1 MDSPNE
7 MKGGAGMAERVTIE
21 QLELRKLLSCADPD
35 AALVYLY
42 LRADGS
48 ADAAADALHLPA
60 HRVDRAMALLRQLG
74 LAPEAAP
81 RILQQDQRPQ
91 YTEADVKTALRDPS
105 GEFSLL
111 IGEAQRRLGRVLS
124 TEELKILLSMTNYLG
139 LPTEVVGIL
148 ITYCI
153 ERARARGGARLPSLR
168 TIEKEAYA
176 WADRGI
182 DTVEAAAAFVSVGLE
197 RQSRAGRIRTILQI
211 EGRKLTTGEEKYI
224 LSWLDMGF
232 GEAEIALAYEKT
244 CMNTGSLKWPY
255 MNSILTSW
263 HKQGLLTVERILE
276 GDNRPAAGKPARQE
290 IGQPGDYERDAVAR
304 RLRKN

>member
-1 MDSPNE
+1 MA
-7 MKGGAGMAERVTIE
+7 GALTVEE
-21 QLELRKLLSCADPD
+21 LELRKLLSCADPD

-42 LRADGS
+42 LRAGG
-48 ADAAADALHLPA
+48 AADGAAEALRMPA
-60 HRVDRAMALLRQLG
+60 HRADRAMALLRQMG

-81 RILQQDQRPQ
+81 RVLQQDECPQ
-91 YTEADVKTALRDPS
+91 YTENDVKTALRDPS
-105 GEFSLL
+105 GGFSLL

-153 ERARARGGARLPSLR
+153 ERARARGGARLPGLR

-182 DTVEAAAAFVSVGLE
+182 DTVEEAAAFVSVGLE
-197 RQSRAGRIRTILQI
+197 RQTRAGRIRQVLQI
-211 EGRKLTTGEEKYI
+211 EGRKLTAGEERYI

-232 GEAEIALAYEKT
+232 GEAEIALAYERT

-255 MNSILTSW
+255 MDSILKSW
-263 HKQGLLTVERILE
+263 RDKGLLTVERILE
-276 GDNRPAAGKPARQE
+276 GDGRPASGGKQQP
-290 IGQPGDYERDAVAR
+290 GQPGDYERDAVAR
-304 RLRKN
+304 RLRRK

>member
-1 MDSPNE
+1 MSDS
-7 MKGGAGMAERVTIE
+7 VQIE
-21 QLELRKLLSCADPD
+21 QSDLRKLLACADAD

-42 LRADGS
+42 LRTGAS
-48 ADAAADALHLPA
+48 ADSAAEALRLPA
-60 HRVDRAMALLRQLG
+60 HRCDRAMAMLRQMG
-74 LAPEAAP
+74 LAPEPSVRVLA
-81 RILQQDQRPQ
+81 DETRPQ

-105 GEFSLL
+105 GSFSLL
-111 IGEAQRRLGRVLS
+111 IGETQRRLGRVLS

-153 ERARARGGARLPSLR
+153 ERSRARGGSRLPSLR
-168 TIEKEAYA
+168 AIEKEAYA

-182 DTVEAAAAFVSVGLE
+182 DTLEEAAAFMSAGLE
-197 RQSRAGRIRTILQI
+197 RQSRAGRIRSILQI
-211 EGRKLTTGEEKYI
+211 EGRKLTAGEEKYI

-232 GEAEIALAYEKT
+232 GEEEIALAYEKT

-263 HKQGLLTVERILE
+263 RNQGLLTIDQIRA
-276 GDNRPAAGKPARQE
+276 GDNRPAPKQSAKQA

-304 RLRKN
+304 RLRKG